1 MLKLA
6 GYFFL
11 GESVLTPKDPKTFDE
26 QLDIL
31 EGRGLEV
38 PVRSAALRHISMANY
53 FRLTGYRHPFLRAEE
68 ETFRPGTTFT
78 QLWDLYRF
86 DHRLRL
92 LLMDGIERCEI
103 AFRTRWAYELAHR
116 YGSHAYE
123 NVNLHRVARIHS
135 ASLGKIDQEIS
146 RSHEDFLQPY
156 RTEKNSGRPP
166 IWMVCEVMS
175 LGLLSNSCRN
185 LKSTADRAA
194 ISAPFGLDEGV
205 FTSFLHHLTLVR
217 NFCAHHSRI
226 WNRRF
231 TITFQLPQTKPAALS
246 PQLNKGADRFL
257 YNTLALLAWCLNQIE
272 PENTWASRLSDLILT
287 APLDAPPHMGFPT
300 NWRSLPLWPSPPAAS

>member
-6 GYFFL
+6 GYFFS
-11 GESVLTPKDPKTFDE
+11 GGSVLTPKEAKTFDQ

-31 EGRGLEV
+31 AGRGLEIECRV
-38 PVRSAALRHISMANY
+38 LALRHLTSANY
-53 FRLTGYRHPFLRAEE
+53 FRLTGYRHPFLETGAD
-68 ETFRPGTTFT
+68 TFRPGTTFA
-78 QLWDLYRF
+78 QLWELYRF

-92 LLMDGIERCEI
+92 LLMDAIERCEI

-116 YGSHAYE
+116 YGPHAYE
-123 NVNLHRVARIHS
+123 NAGLHRVARIH
-135 ASLGKIDQEIS
+135 ASSLEKIDQEIS

-156 RTEKNSGRPP
+156 RKGKISGRPP
-166 IWMVCEVMS
+166 IWMICEVMS

-185 LKSTADRAA
+185 LKAAADRRA
-194 ISAPFGLDEGV
+194 IAAPFGLDESV

-246 PQLNKGADRFL
+246 SQLNKTADRLL
-257 YNTLALLAWCLNQIE
+257 YNTLALLAWCLDQIE
-272 PENTWASRLSDLILT
+272 PENAWASRVSELLDT
-287 APLDAPPHMGFPT
+287 APLDAPAQMGFPA
-300 NWRSLPLWPSPPAAS
+300 NWRSLPIWSKHR